1 MNNSNDDFNIYISSD
16 VTSSIDQ
23 TNMSSITISGDA
35 NSPVYTISLNDTID
49 LSGVSVS
56 TLNSID
62 TNSYNNWIFSA
73 TVPFEDGFP
82 EWTDFQEMC
91 KEYPGLEKTF
101 EHMKVFYKMCKDDW
115 EAKKRGDND

>member
-16 VTSSIDQ
+16 ATANSD
-23 TNMSSITISGDA
+23 MSSITITGDTT
-35 NSPVYTISLNDTID
+35 SPVYTVSLNDTIID
-49 LSGVSVS
+49 LSGISIS
-56 TLNSID
+56 TLN
-62 TNSYNNWIFSA
+62 TNDIGNYNTWVFSE

-91 KEYPGLEKTF
+91 QEYPGLEKTF